1 MQRNI
6 VERGVIWLR
15 FIDLGNVIKRD
26 NRITRV
32 LRSGLL
38 DIHYRKRLGKLG
50 RYLIYWR
57 LFLGMPAHWSPTLF
71 IRHSM
76 LHS

>member
-1 MQRNI
+1 MQRYIAQRRI
-6 VERGVIWLR
+6 VRLR
-15 FIDLGNVIKRD
+15 FVDLGNVVKRD

-38 DIHYRKRLGKLG
+38 NIHYRKRLRKL
-50 RYLIYWR
+50 RRNLIYWG
-57 LFLGMPAHWSPTLF
+57 LLGMPAHWNPTLF